1 MQLLDAMKNIA
12 SASSEETL
20 VKAQVLDVVSAI
32 VGPSGGD
39 NTVSTPGVT
48 ETLITEAIDVM
59 ETVMATA
66 KEDMPALIGSF
77 GVALSGVA
85 LSLDS
90 NTRNSR
96 TITAEPKASSVTSR
110 FSTLATGLC
119 GVLVSH
125 SLDGED
131 ATGAATNRFSLS
143 CQKDAVN
150 PAGAISIKPLSLQ
163 SRVQAKQEG
172 PAHRMQLNMDIRAE
186 YSATFMQ
193 GPPGAFTS
201 GTGAS
206 TRRRRLAEAVR
217 TQRAVT
223 AAELRM
229 ELSSQPRSN
238 QKLRASMRV
247 ELSPKSA
254 CGGGRGG
261 CSIQN
266 LHGDVHLR
274 DSTRHGVL
282 THINF
287 IGNGDGGLIQ
297 KFYTAEMLALEATAK
312 SLFNKIGQSRKHD
325 KPQRSTVVITVLE
338 RKSQF
343 LDKLIE
349 INEVSRCTSCQ
360 GTVALIFGFYIL
372 LFSMMHT
379 LSG

>member
-20 VKAQVLDVVSAI
+20 VKAQVLDVISAT

-48 ETLITEAIDVM
+48 ETLITEAIDVI

-66 KEDMPALIGSF
+66 KEDMPELIDSF

-96 TITAEPKASSVTSR
+96 TITAEPKASSATSR

-119 GVLVSH
+119 GVLVSN

-131 ATGAATNRFSLS
+131 ATGASTNRFSLS

-150 PAGAISIKPLSLQ
+150 PDGAISIKPLSLQ
-163 SRVQAKQEG
+163 KSRVQAKQEG

-193 GPPGAFTS
+193 GPPGAFIS

-274 DSTRHGVL
+274 DSTRQGVL

-312 SLFNKIGQSRKHD
+312 ALFNKIGQSRKHN
-325 KPQRSTVVITVLE
+325 KPQRSTVVITLLE

-360 GTVALIFGFYIL
+360 GTVALIFGFYI
-372 LFSMMHT
+372 FCCSP
-379 LSG
+379 